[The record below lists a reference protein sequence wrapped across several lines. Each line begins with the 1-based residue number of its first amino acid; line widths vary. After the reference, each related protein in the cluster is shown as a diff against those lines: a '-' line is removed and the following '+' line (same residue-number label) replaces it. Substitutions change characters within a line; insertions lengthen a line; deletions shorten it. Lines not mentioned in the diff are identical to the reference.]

1 MNLAKQK
8 GVMSKKILVTGAFG
22 LVGSELVP
30 VLQQRFGAENI
41 ISVAR
46 QTMDPTF
53 TGIVEQ
59 GDVTDGAF
67 LRQIIEKHHITEIY
81 HLAGLLSAGGE
92 KNPELAWD
100 VNVNGLHHVLELAR
114 EHNLRVFWPSSIAA
128 FGPSTPKKDVPQHTS
143 LEPTS
148 MYGVTKVSGELL
160 CQYYN
165 HRYGVDVRSLRY
177 PGLNGWKAAP
187 GDGTTEYAI
196 HIFYAALKENRYTCF
211 LKPDATLPM
220 MYLDDA
226 VRGTI
231 DLMEAPAEK
240 ITVRTSYNFAAVSFN
255 PAQLAAELE
264 RLSPG
269 FVMEYEPDFRQ
280 AIAES
285 WPQTIDDSVARTDWG
300 WSHTFGLSEM
310 ATELYA
316 RISEKIAKK

>member
-1 MNLAKQK
+1 
-8 GVMSKKILVTGAFG
+8 MSKKILVTGAFG

-30 VLQQRFGAENI
+30 ALQEKFGAENV
-41 ISVAR
+41 ISIAR
-46 QTMDPTF
+46 QTMDPSF
-53 TGIVEQ
+53 KGIVEK
-59 GDVTDGAF
+59 GDVTDSV
-67 LRQIIEKHHITEIY
+67 LLKQLIEKHQITEIY

-100 VNVNGLHHVLELAR
+100 VNVNGLRHVLELAR
-114 EHNLRVFWPSSIAA
+114 EYSLRVFWPSSIAA
-128 FGPSTPKKDVPQHTS
+128 FGPTTPKHDVPQHTS

-160 CQYYN
+160 CQYYH

-196 HIFYAALKENRYTCF
+196 HIFYAALRENEYTCF

-231 DLMEAPAEK
+231 DLMEAPAEDL
-240 ITVRTSYNFAAVSFN
+240 TVWTSYNFSAVSFS
-255 PAQLAAELE
+255 PAELAQE
-264 RLSPG
+264 LQKLSPG
-269 FVMEYEPDFRQ
+269 FVMKYAPDFRQ

-285 WPQTIDDSVARTDWG
+285 WPQTIDDSAARKDWG
-300 WSHTFGLSEM
+300 WKHTFGLSEM
-310 ATELYA
+310 ADELYA
-316 RISEKIAKK
+316 RIGEKIANEQK